1 MIRLLKNRTLAKER
15 LGVAQWFELCTE
27 LHRHGLLMCFAATI
41 EAEAPSIVAAQVR
54 DMHAA
59 HLQKMR
65 LRVESLKRFD
75 AESKKLDLRYVLFK
89 GMADSSTLYGDP
101 FVRDSGDIDILV
113 DPDDLPKADYAA
125 RCAGWVQPA
134 EAFRVRRVLDN
145 CAAGAQNLLKESCP
159 YLLRS
164 SRFLPHVT
172 NHYYVHENSQVDSME
187 IHDRFHGLGSE
198 ACSSLLWSAVP
209 MEIGELEFC
218 AFPPIAG
225 FVLSAL
231 SLYEDSESVRSNTFS
246 GGDLGLKTCEDLHY
260 WIMLLEQESLYE
272 EAKALIASLGV
283 SRKVAVSLSALLELH
298 PEDLTRIGLLGR
310 TEKSAWRSSYLERS
324 LNPAARACEAVELL
338 RERVLGSSDLQV
350 VFAASKWSCLQFL
363 PSYGSCLRSPFL
375 FALENNSTDDV
386 CCALE
391 WSLPLACFNAADSL
405 VFQAVVVFG
414 QHGTQGFGF
423 RINCF
428 QEEGKWT
435 ARAIAMG
442 PDFIDGH
449 ANKIKRG
456 FECSVEAEYNAECT
470 RLRIPLDLLL
480 DTIEL
485 CIPSVNTRIYGE
497 LFRPCAGWDFL
508 EEASA
513 AMGIER

>member
-1 MIRLLKNRTLAKER
+1 M
-15 LGVAQWFELCTE
+15 GVAQWFELCAE
-27 LHRHGLLMCFAATI
+27 LHRHGLLMRLAATI
-41 EAEAPSIVAAQVR
+41 EVEAPSIVAAQVR

-59 HLQKMR
+59 HLRKML

-134 EAFRVRRVLDN
+134 EAFRVRRALDN
-145 CAAGAQNLLKESCP
+145 SASGTRNLLKESCP
-159 YLLRS
+159 YSLRS

-172 NHYYVHENSQVDSME
+172 NYYYVHENGQVDSME
-187 IHDRFHGLGSE
+187 LHDRFHGLGSA
-198 ACSSLLWSAVP
+198 ACSSLIWSAVP
-209 MEIGELEFC
+209 LKMGELEIC
-218 AFPPIAG
+218 ALSPVAG
-225 FVLSAL
+225 FFVSAL
-231 SLYEDSESVRSNTFS
+231 SLYEDSESVRSNTS
-246 GGDLGLKTCEDLHY
+246 KGGDLGLKTCEDLHY
-260 WIMLLEQESLYE
+260 WLALLDQESLYR
-272 EAKALIASLGV
+272 EAKALIVSLGA

-298 PEDLTRIGLLGR
+298 PEDSLRVELLGGA
-310 TEKSAWRSSYLERS
+310 EKSVWCSPYLERS
-324 LNPAARACEAVELL
+324 LNPEARASAAVALL
-338 RERVLGSSDLQV
+338 RNRALGSIEIETLFGV
-350 VFAASKWSCLQFL
+350 LKWKNMQLL
-363 PSYGSCLRSPFL
+363 PSCGSCLNSPFQ
-375 FALENNSTDDV
+375 FAFESSSNADGSCV
-386 CCALE
+386 LE
-391 WSLPLACFNAADSL
+391 WNFPSARFNAADSL
-405 VFQAVVVFG
+405 VFQVVVVLR
-414 QHGTQGFGF
+414 QHEAQGFGF
-423 RINCF
+423 RVNCF

-456 FECSVEAEYNAECT
+456 FECSVEAEFNAECT